1 MSMVTAGQRQSG
13 CQVCIEN
20 KKYGTYTQIHM
31 DQITGAF
38 RDCNGLSN
46 GINLPDDVLKLEAF
60 YTAIEKGIVESP
72 GAPAVLKNFLSSSSA
87 SGLASSSLGGDTTTT
102 TTTTTTEPPEIIEVI
117 VDDLL
122 LDEATLGDEI
132 VAGQGGTGGDGGDGG
147 EGGYQGDGG
156 DGGKGGSGGAHGGQ
170 AGNGGA
176 GGKL

>member
-1 MSMVTAGQRQSG
+1 MVVRYA
-13 CQVCIEN
+13 VKIKN
-20 KKYGTYTQIHM
+20 MAHTQTHM
-31 DQITGAF
+31 DLITGAF

-87 SGLASSSLGGDTTTT
+87 SGLASTALGGDKTTTT

-122 LDEATLGDEI
+122 LDEATLGEEI

-156 DGGKGGSGGAHGGQ
+156 DGGKGG
-170 AGNGGA
+170 
-176 GGKL
+176 

>member
-1 MSMVTAGQRQSG
+1 MVVRYALK
-13 CQVCIEN
+13 IKN
-20 KKYGTYTQIHM
+20 MAHTQTHM

-87 SGLASSSLGGDTTTT
+87 SGLASTALGGDTT

-122 LDEATLGDEI
+122 LDEATLGEEI

-156 DGGKGGSGGAHGGQ
+156 DGGKGG
-170 AGNGGA
+170 
-176 GGKL
+176 

>member
-1 MSMVTAGQRQSG
+1 MSMGTAEQRQSG
-13 CQVCIEN
+13 CQVCIGN
-20 KKYGTYTQIHM
+20 QKYEHIHTHALN
-31 DQITGAF
+31 TGAF

-87 SGLASSSLGGDTTTT
+87 SGLASTALGSDTTT

-122 LDEATLGDEI
+122 LDEATLGEEI

-156 DGGKGGSGGAHGGQ
+156 DGGKGGEGP
-170 AGNGGA
+170 
-176 GGKL
+176 

>member
-1 MSMVTAGQRQSG
+1 MSMGTAEQRQSG
-13 CQVCIEN
+13 CQVCIGN
-20 KKYGTYTQIHM
+20 QKYEHIHTHALN
-31 DQITGAF
+31 TGAF

-87 SGLASSSLGGDTTTT
+87 SGLASTAFGSDTTTT

-122 LDEATLGDEI
+122 LDEATLGEEI

-156 DGGKGGSGGAHGGQ
+156 DGGKGGEGP
-170 AGNGGA
+170 
-176 GGKL
+176 